1 MDDPATAQWVAPR
14 QRWRQHLQR
23 VRELMDEHCR
33 VAMTATGG
41 KVRPAARILQERI
54 AADVELQHEMDML
67 ENLKV
72 PLGFAPL
79 AHRGPSAN
87 PKPMKSQRRTRR

>member
-1 MDDPATAQWVAPR
+1 MHDPATIAPR

-23 VRELMDEHCR
+23 VRELMDEHAR

-41 KVRPAARILQERI
+41 KIRPATRILQERI

-67 ENLKV
+67 ENLQV
-72 PLGFAPL
+72 QLGFAPPT
-79 AHRGPSAN
+79 RRRPSAN
-87 PKPMKSQRRTRR
+87 PNPTKSQRRTRR